1 MDDIN
6 KKLIWL
12 VIIFPGFLSVTII
25 GSIVDIGD
33 AGEFNLTFYAL
44 ALTFVDAIFCF
55 LILGVVVGL
64 LRLLGISLREPSK
77 IALFITAMLAVS
89 VIVGLLMGIAAER
102 GSFYSLVRQIPFV
115 DVLNKRSQARPLIF
129 LLRKNSGGDL
139 NVPGDVGDGRPAGKV
154 GEAYL
159 RVYLDNDVIYE
170 GWPEFYDAKPTELYL
185 SPACTVT
192 EHKGENATAVKVP
205 GPGAFIPESEMKR
218 AILVDR
224 DSSPCWHLYF
234 AGAAQD
240 RPAATPVPKQ

>member
-1 MDDIN
+1 MDDVK

-55 LILGVVVGL
+55 LILGAVVGIL
-64 LRLLGISLREPSK
+64 KLLGLSLQEPSQ

-89 VIVGLLMGIAAER
+89 VVVGLLIGVAAER
-102 GSFYSLVRQIPFV
+102 GAFYSLVRQIPFV

-139 NVPGDVGDGRPAGKV
+139 DVPGDVGDGRPTGKV

-185 SPACTVT
+185 SPACMVN
-192 EHKGENATAVKVP
+192 ENKGGAATATRVP
-205 GPGAFIPESEMKR
+205 GPGAFIPESQLRR
-218 AILVDR
+218 AIFVDR
-224 DSSPCWHLYF
+224 ESSPCWHLYF
-234 AGAAQD
+234 PGAAQSL
-240 RPAATPVPKQ
+240 PAGPPASKP